1 MINLPVGFDYAA
13 FVVDLLACI
22 SPFIPI
28 MMLVIAYRIAKGTL
42 RKL

>member
-1 MINLPVGFDYAA
+1 MINLPPGFDYAA

-28 MMLVIAYRIAKGTL
+28 MMLVVAYRIAKGAV
-42 RKL
+42 KKI